1 MSEYLS
7 FAEGLAHQA
16 GEIMQSERNRRLQ
29 IDQKPDKTFAT
40 NVDYSINDL
49 SIDEIINAF
58 PGHRIIGEERS
69 YGPEDA
75 EHVWHVDPLDGT
87 GEYIEGDDPT
97 KLTYGFGIAKR
108 YRDQLEMGL
117 FYNPSKDELFTA
129 VRGLGTHLNGA
140 RIHVNQQTFEPG
152 MSYDY
157 SYWDGAPT
165 DARFLDEKL
174 GPPLDHY
181 SAIYQGCMVANGTSA
196 FSVFP
201 GNTAHDI
208 APASILVHE
217 AGGRVTDIHGN
228 SHNWGGVLEGAI
240 FSNAIVH
247 DQVVNVLRG

>member
-1 MSEYLS
+1 MSEYLL

-16 GEIMQSERNRRLQ
+16 GEIMQSERNQCLQ
-29 IDQKPDKTFAT
+29 IDQKPDRTFAT
-40 NVDYSINDL
+40 NVDYSINDI
-49 SIDEIINAF
+49 SIDEIIHAF

-69 YGPEDA
+69 HGPEDA

-87 GEYIEGDDPT
+87 GEYIEGGDPT

-108 YRDQLEMGL
+108 YRGQLEMGL

-129 VRGLGTHLNGA
+129 VQGLGAHLNGA
-140 RIHVNQQTFEPG
+140 RIRVNQQVFEQG

-157 SYWDGAPT
+157 SYWDEAPT
-165 DARFLDEKL
+165 DARFLDDKL
-174 GPPLDHY
+174 GAPLDHY

-208 APASILVHE
+208 APASILVRE

-228 SHNWGGVLEGAI
+228 SHNWGGVLGGAI

-247 DQVVNVLRG
+247 DQVVSVLRG

>member
-1 MSEYLS
+1 MSEYLL

-16 GEIMQSERNRRLQ
+16 GEIMQSERNQRLQ
-29 IDQKPDKTFAT
+29 IDQKPDRTFAT

-49 SIDEIINAF
+49 SIDEIVRTF

-69 YGPEDA
+69 YGAEDA

-87 GEYIEGDDPT
+87 GEYIEGGDLT

-108 YRDQLEMGL
+108 YRGQLEMGL

-129 VRGLGTHLNGA
+129 VCGLGAHLNGA
-140 RIHVNQQTFEPG
+140 RIRVNQQAFERG